1 MSSDLDRQAAV
12 IARAATDLD
21 QWAAEWAERWPEDTL
36 TPLGMG
42 DLAID
47 LRALLPQPE
56 PEPTCPNCG
65 HFDDEHNELGCGD
78 IAEDAECECAMTE
91 ASANSCPVHGT
102 LDSRSAC
109 ECPFPGRTLDELR
122 ALLAAERDATP
133 TRPEPR
139 VWNAGDPEPEGVEQ
153 ISDRDGDIWDRGTDG
168 WWHSPETRDYR
179 WEHIARKWSPLTEVH
194 TGGAR

>member
-56 PEPTCPNCG
+56 PTCPNCG
-65 HFDDEHNELGCGD
+65 HL
-78 IAEDAECECAMTE
+78 DADHLNWWNKADLACADRNRDGVCRCLVTGN
-91 ASANSCPVHGT
+91 ALPQV
-102 LDSRSAC
+102 
-109 ECPFPGRTLDELR
+109 R

-133 TRPEPR
+133 ARPEPR

-179 WEHIARKWSPLTEVH
+179 WEHIARKWSPLTEVLA
-194 TGGAR
+194 GR

>member
-12 IARAATDLD
+12 IARAATYLD

-56 PEPTCPNCG
+56 PTCPVCG
-65 HFDDEHNELGCGD
+65 HPVGRVLSPPPTGHYEDGCTH
-78 IAEDAECECAMTE
+78 TE
-91 ASANSCPVHGT
+91 VGAGFCP
-102 LDSRSAC
+102 
-109 ECPFPGRTLDELR
+109 CPLVFSQIDTVR
-122 ALLAAERDATP
+122 ALLAAERDAIP
-133 TRPEPR
+133 ARPEPR

-168 WWHSPETRDYR
+168 WWHSPETRDCR
-179 WEHIARKWSPLTEVH
+179 WEHIARKWSPLTEVLAAEV
-194 TGGAR
+194 TR

>member
-56 PEPTCPNCG
+56 PTCPNCG
-65 HFDDEHNELGCGD
+65 HLDADHAREDGQIGCIFHAIVTD
-78 IAEDAECECAMTE
+78 PRCDCMFTRNAL
-91 ASANSCPVHGT
+91 PQV
-102 LDSRSAC
+102 
-109 ECPFPGRTLDELR
+109 R

-133 TRPEPR
+133 ARPEPR
-139 VWNAGDPEPEGVEQ
+139 VWNAGDPEPGPDVQ
-153 ISDRDGDIWDRGTDG
+153 YVRDSENDVWTRYGNGWDIPGCADMRLWAALLAHFG
-168 WWHSPETRDYR
+168 
-179 WEHIARKWSPLTEVH
+179 PLTEAP
-194 TGGAR
+194 GGAR